1 MTGWGPS
8 GRCNWRYSGK
18 TQLKAQL
25 NHSWLP
31 VANEVEAEIEAK
43 IKAEIE
49 VEIEAEVEAA
59 VEIEGSGL
67 PYSTEAKLNNLLSFS
82 KNFSKSINWSS
93 FRFLLEELKNFIKV
107 LVSLEVNGFQSLLK
121 PFKARVEDATLKK
134 QSCWRCN
141 QQLKPVLKMQLKS
154 FFKLSQRPSEAL
166 LKLCK
171 SRVDSTVES

>member
-1 MTGWGPS
+1 MSRVWKRLDAIKRLAWVDQAADKSPTSWRPGGATVDDRVRS
-8 GRCNWRYSGK
+8 QWRYSGK

-43 IKAEIE
+43 GKAEIE

-134 QSCWRCN
+134 QSC
-141 QQLKPVLKMQLKS
+141 
-154 FFKLSQRPSEAL
+154 
-166 LKLCK
+166 
-171 SRVDSTVES
+171 